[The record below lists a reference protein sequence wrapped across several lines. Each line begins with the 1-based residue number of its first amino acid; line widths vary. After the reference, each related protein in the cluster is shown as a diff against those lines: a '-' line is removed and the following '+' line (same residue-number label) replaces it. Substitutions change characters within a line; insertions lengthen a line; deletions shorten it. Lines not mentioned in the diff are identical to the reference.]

1 MDYQEIIIKYKNG
14 GLDISDLN
22 EKLEMAK
29 PLSGRNKYRALTTI
43 GARIDTIRDIT
54 NSLVIPEN
62 TDRLEEFENSLNRQL
77 SNCFQLLVKSIRDTK
92 SWKFLGLVASENT
105 QQKFQSLTTPEKFAM
120 LFEMNKKYQIFLEY
134 QKLADI
140 RDTISDTQN
149 ILPENVQK
157 IAFVYAMFH
166 AFGKDEIKKDFFCF
180 DPKFLKA
187 LIEFKRSKTLRLEE
201 FIKTKNKSIQFDYE
215 KYSKFFSNENFRD
228 IAENLVLTSRVLKVS
243 VSKVIEYFSEISESE
258 IEIDYFKDEYELLEQ
273 LKEKNEKMTEIKEKF
288 EKEKAEREEKE
299 RIEREKKEAEER
311 RKKEEDEKEKN
322 RLLEEER
329 KRQEAEKAERERI
342 IGQSEGNTGNME
354 NKIEEQKTA
363 ITVKEQVNP
372 LIFAWLE
379 REDLTIA
386 RRIGNKTL
394 TAFFDKIQQIQ
405 DETGIR
411 VSLFLVTNAGK
422 EVALKRMQEFQ
433 KKAEARGFPRLI
445 EGCLGGYSSFKIDAS
460 GKITD
465 MALMSDV
472 NKEKIQK
479 LLETSYVL
487 QLDRSIID
495 PSENNYLRYI
505 FSDKKDKSINKR
517 YLNGLV
523 VRLLQDPKVKK
534 QPLKMMPFIENNVS
548 GIDVV
553 LESQLKGI
561 SQLSEYYKTKY
572 EIAPKK
578 TMYVNIENI
587 EGFVAGLPKENVVQ
601 SEENQKEPTDD

>member
-1 MDYQEIIIKYKNG
+1 MDYQEIITKYKNG
-14 GLDISDLN
+14 GLDISDFK

-29 PLSGRNKYRALTTI
+29 PLSGRNKYRALATI
-43 GARIDTIRDIT
+43 AARIDTIRDIT

-62 TDRLEEFENSLNRQL
+62 TDRLDEFERDLNRQL
-77 SNCFQLLVKSIRDTK
+77 SNCFQLLVQSIRDTK
-92 SWKFLGLVASENT
+92 SWKFLGLVASEHT
-105 QQKFQSLTTPEKFAM
+105 QQKFQSLSTSEKFDM

-140 RDTISDTQN
+140 RDAISDTKD
-149 ILPENVQK
+149 ISPENIQK
-157 IAFVYAMFH
+157 IAFLYAMFH
-166 AFGKDEIKKDFFCF
+166 AFDNDEIKKDFFCF

-187 LIEFKRSKTLRLEE
+187 LIEFKRSKTLRMEE
-201 FIKTKNKSIQFDYE
+201 FIKTKSKGVQFDYE

-228 IAENLVLTSRVLKVS
+228 IAENLVQTSKTLKVS
-243 VSKVIEYFSEISESE
+243 VSKVIDYFSEISESV
-258 IEIDYFKDEYELLEQ
+258 IEIDYFKDEYEILEQ
-273 LKEKNEKMTEIKEKF
+273 LKEKTEKMNEIKQKF

-311 RKKEEDEKEKN
+311 RKKEEEERERN
-322 RLLEEER
+322 RILEEER
-329 KRQEAEKAERERI
+329 KRKEAEKAERDRV
-342 IGQSEGNTGNME
+342 IGDTEGTTGKME
-354 NKIEEQKTA
+354 AKITEQKKA

-379 REDLTIA
+379 REDTTIT
-386 RRIGNKTL
+386 RRIGNKNL
-394 TAFFDKIQQIQ
+394 NAFFDRIQQIQ

-422 EVALKRMQEFQ
+422 DVALRRMQELQ

-472 NKEKIQK
+472 NKEKIKK
-479 LLETSYVL
+479 LLETSLAL
-487 QLDRSIID
+487 QLYRNIID
-495 PSENNYLRYI
+495 ESETNYLRYVL
-505 FSDKKDKSINKR
+505 SDKKDKSINKR

-523 VRLLQDPKVKK
+523 VRLLEDPKVKK
-534 QPLKMMPFIENNVS
+534 QPLRMLPFIEGNIS
-548 GIDVV
+548 GIDVI
-553 LESQLKGI
+553 LESQIKGL
-561 SQLSEYYKTKY
+561 SQLSDYYKAKY

-578 TMYVNIENI
+578 TIYVNIENI
-587 EGFVAGLPKENVVQ
+587 EEFILGRRREKVVQ
-601 SEENQKEPTDD
+601 NGTETKEPLDD